1 MVPEGLLEEAALS
14 ASEPVADRNPEAEA
28 EAAESAEVTV
38 EGSTGFNWADA
49 SEDAPELTAGF
60 QVGGAASSA
69 PAEAA
74 EEDFDVLRFDALSL
88 LEPVK
93 PEDVTPEELF
103 EALEAEADPTAEP
116 ADQPASDQ
124 IEAEINLEVDNPE
137 NLVPKEEIDFSNN
150 PDPQETTVEAA
161 DTAADPIVGSSGGL
175 RPYFD

>member
-1 MVPEGLLEEAALS
+1 M
-14 ASEPVADRNPEAEA
+14 
-28 EAAESAEVTV
+28 
-38 EGSTGFNWADA
+38 
-49 SEDAPELTAGF
+49 
-60 QVGGAASSA
+60 GGAASSA

-88 LEPVK
+88 LEPV
-93 PEDVTPEELF
+93 TTEELF

-150 PDPQETTVEAA
+150 PDPPETTVEAA